1 MDRVIE
7 TKKKV
12 GKVKRRQIERVKE
25 PEDDREREKE
35 RKRKDL
41 QENSHVTAVQQSD
54 RSCFTSPGR
63 QEP

>member
-7 TKKKV
+7 TKKKM

-35 RKRKDL
+35 KRLTGK
-41 QENSHVTAVQQSD
+41 QSRD
-54 RSCFTSPGR
+54 NRAAIGSILFYITR
-63 QEP
+63 